1 MKTRYSHTLNSQVSS
16 INTLLNK
23 YGHRCTVTVP
33 GIAVFQS
40 RIMVATF
47 GEGFE
52 DQTLIIS
59 PKYKVYLKHEQN
71 GVELTLGSSFT
82 IEVNGVVLTPLVV
95 KKLTPDAA
103 NAIVYLLECTGN
115 SIPADIPS
123 FAVPTVVLPENST
136 ENYPSTTDSIGWSIS
151 VQSSN
156 PVAISGAI
164 YIGTVWQIATDNLF
178 TNIVVETTKIDETD
192 IYWTT
197 PYVLDRDTTYY
208 IRCKHFGEQGIESVW
223 SGIHVFS
230 LDLFAQPPSGA
241 IAKPSFTNVL
251 TSNGYLLSSKVVY
264 EAPTNRYFPR
274 LVASTYDPISA
285 GQPATCTI
293 EIKDSTGTV
302 TIISQT
308 KTPADT
314 NFYDVNSGFPFSFGQ
329 LFPEYPYVLEKH
341 LHYQARVKYTSVDN
355 YESEW
360 SDVFTFMIDQ
370 ADTTA

>member
-16 INTLLNK
+16 INTLLDK

-52 DQTLIIS
+52 DKALIIS

-82 IEVNGVVLTPLVV
+82 IQVNGVVLTPLVV

-103 NAIVYLLECTGN
+103 NAIVYLLECTGDN
-115 SIPADIPS
+115 IPFDVPS
-123 FAVPTVVLPENST
+123 LAVPTVVLPENNT
-136 ENYPSTTDSIGWSIS
+136 ENYPSTTDSSGWSIS

-156 PVAISGAI
+156 PVAVSGAM

-178 TNIVVETTKIDETD
+178 TGIVVETTKTDATD

-197 PYVLDRDTTYY
+197 PFLLDRNTTYY
-208 IRCKHFGEQGIESVW
+208 IRCKHFGEQGIESNW
-223 SGIHVFS
+223 SGIHVFC
-230 LDLFAQPPSGA
+230 LDLFEQPPSGA
-241 IAKPSFTNVL
+241 IAKPSFTNAL
-251 TSNGYLLSSKVVY
+251 DSKGYLLSSEVVR
-264 EAPTNRYFPR
+264 ETSTNKYFPK
-274 LVASTYDPISA
+274 LVASTYDPVSA
-285 GQPATCTI
+285 GQPATCII
-293 EIKDSTGTV
+293 EIKDSTGAV

-308 KTPADT
+308 KTPDDI
-314 NFYDVNSGFPFSFGQ
+314 NYYDINSGFPFSFGE
-329 LFPEYPYVLEKH
+329 LFPEYPYVLDKH
-341 LHYQARVKYTSVDN
+341 LHYQARVKYTSVDG

-360 SDVFTFMIDQ
+360 SDVFTFRIDQ
-370 ADTTA
+370 AYWTA

>member
-16 INTLLNK
+16 INTLINK

-33 GIAVFQS
+33 GIDVFQS
-40 RIMVATF
+40 RIVVATF

-52 DQTLIIS
+52 DKTLIIS

-71 GVELTLGSSFT
+71 GVELTLASGFT
-82 IEVNGVVLTPLVV
+82 IQVNGVVLTPLVV

-115 SIPADIPS
+115 NIPSDVPS
-123 FAVPTVVLPENST
+123 FATPLVVLPENST
-136 ENYPSTTDSIGWSIS
+136 ENYPSTTNGIGWSIS

-156 PVAISGAI
+156 PVAISGAM

-178 TNIVVETTKIDETD
+178 TSIVVETTKTNETD

-197 PYVLDRDTTYY
+197 PYVLGRNTTYY
-208 IRCKHFGEQGIESVW
+208 IRCKHFGEQGIESSW

-230 LDLFAQPPSGA
+230 LDLFEQPPSGA
-241 IAKPSFTNVL
+241 IAKPSFTNAL
-251 TSNGYLLSSKVVY
+251 TSNGYLLSTDVVL
-264 EAPTNRYFPR
+264 ETSTNKYFPR

-285 GQPATCTI
+285 GQPATCVI
-293 EIKDSTGTV
+293 EIKNNAGTV

-308 KTPADT
+308 KTPDDS
-314 NFYDVNSGFPFSFGQ
+314 NFYDINTGLVFLFGE
-329 LFPEYPYVLEKH
+329 LFPESPYVLEQH
-341 LHYQARVKYTSVDN
+341 LHYQARVKYTSVDG
-355 YESEW
+355 YESKW
-360 SDVFTFMIDQ
+360 SDVFTFRIDQ
-370 ADTTA
+370 AYWTA